1 VGSGVADGEIPLGL
15 VGRRD
20 KSCSG
25 DGLVPGAVE
34 DRGGQITSDGRMVRM
49 DETRPR
55 LLWGVGCGVME
66 LRRSGMTIGG
76 DEDV

>member
-1 VGSGVADGEIPLGL
+1 
-15 VGRRD
+15 
-20 KSCSG
+20 
-25 DGLVPGAVE
+25 
-34 DRGGQITSDGRMVRM
+34 MVRM

-55 LLWGVGCGVME
+55 LLLWVVGCGVME

>member
-1 VGSGVADGEIPLGL
+1 
-15 VGRRD
+15 
-20 KSCSG
+20 
-25 DGLVPGAVE
+25 
-34 DRGGQITSDGRMVRM
+34 MVRM

-55 LLWGVGCGVME
+55 LLLGVGCGVME